1 MFIQLDDLKKC
12 LPSILINYGHTNYRI
27 FLPDDSLTG
36 YLCKSQG
43 HIASQYTKQNDSL
56 SIMSKENNDQL
67 ISNVTL
73 KLDAIPNTDNTP
85 IVAYP
90 SSDIS
95 TRSIKYLF

>member
-1 MFIQLDDLKKC
+1 
-12 LPSILINYGHTNYRI
+12 
-27 FLPDDSLTG
+27 
-36 YLCKSQG
+36 
-43 HIASQYTKQNDSL
+43 
-56 SIMSKENNDQL
+56 MSKKNNDQP

-95 TRSIKYLF
+95 TRNIKYLFWAYISNQSTSDNIQHIKTNNSKLKYNLKHRPYYLYGY